1 MSLSW
6 NAAKSWLWW
15 FAKLFA
21 VLAIAGGIFYW
32 VRFSPVVVVT
42 HSVGRGPIV
51 AEVMGT
57 GTLEARVQ
65 ATVSPKISG
74 RIAKVMVDQGE
85 HVSAGRTL
93 VTLDDAELQQQ
104 VAIAQ
109 ANVEAANAA
118 IQRLKTD
125 RIRAVAV
132 FQQAERS
139 HERIQ
144 KLVQQKAASPDDIDK
159 ATEALAVAESGVSRA
174 EAAINEGQKALVAA
188 EKTLEYHRARLHDTE
203 ILAPFDGLIVK
214 RTREPGDVVVP
225 GSSIL
230 TLISM
235 DELWIS
241 AWIDE
246 TEMARLHPEQT
257 GRVVFRSESEKSYPG
272 KVIRLGR
279 EADRETREFIVDVQV
294 LELPENWAV
303 GQRAEA
309 FIQVAE
315 QDDALVLPARLLISR
330 DGESGVF
337 VNEAGVAKFQPV
349 TTGLRGREFVEV
361 TDGLDE
367 GDSVVTPID
376 ARDSIRPGQR
386 LSVTE

>member
-1 MSLSW
+1 M
-6 NAAKSWLWW
+6 KSWLWW

-32 VRFSPVVVVT
+32 VRFAPVAVVA
-42 HSVGRGPIV
+42 HSVERGPIV

-118 IQRLKTD
+118 IERLKTD
-125 RIRAVAV
+125 RVRAVAV
-132 FQQAERS
+132 FEQAQRS
-139 HERIQ
+139 HERTQ

-159 ATEALAVAESGVSRA
+159 ASEALAVAESGVSRA
-174 EAAINEGQKALVAA
+174 EAAINEGQKAIIAA
-188 EKTLEYHRARLHDTE
+188 EKTLEYHRARLHDTK

-246 TEMARLHPEQT
+246 TEMARLRPEQSA
-257 GRVVFRSESEKSYPG
+257 RVVFRSESEKSYPG
-272 KVIRLGR
+272 KVVRLGR
-279 EADRETREFIVDVQV
+279 EADRETREFVVDVQV

-309 FIQVAE
+309 FIEVDSK
-315 QDDALVLPARLLISR
+315 DDALVLPARLLSNR
-330 DGESGVF
+330 DGESGVYL
-337 VNEAGVAKFQPV
+337 NENGAAKFQPIMI
-349 TTGLRGREFVEV
+349 GLRGRELIEV
-361 TDGLDE
+361 TVGLQE
-367 GDSVVTPID
+367 GDDVVTPE
-376 ARDSIRPGQR
+376 DSRTQLRPRQQ
-386 LSVTE
+386 LKLTK